1 MWNFFYEAFNIPLQ
15 NLKYLRYLKDWNY
28 YILLFFSQTVLSN
41 AETNCDSK
49 YNDNENFG
57 SKNVYESSEDMFIE
71 ELKTQFVNSCKNI
84 IKIHKEYTS
93 SNPFKSIGYYA
104 KNLYEHFRR

>member
-1 MWNFFYEAFNIPLQ
+1 
-15 NLKYLRYLKDWNY
+15 
-28 YILLFFSQTVLSN
+28 
-41 AETNCDSK
+41 
-49 YNDNENFG
+49 
-57 SKNVYESSEDMFIE
+57 MFIE